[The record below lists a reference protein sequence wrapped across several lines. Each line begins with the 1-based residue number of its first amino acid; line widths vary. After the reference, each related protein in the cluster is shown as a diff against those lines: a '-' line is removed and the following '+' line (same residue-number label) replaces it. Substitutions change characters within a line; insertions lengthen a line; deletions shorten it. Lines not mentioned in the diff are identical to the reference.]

1 MAKYKCQL
9 CGHIYDEEKEGVKF
23 EDLPDDWKCPMCFAP
38 KNMFKLVE
46 EDAKQ
51 EEKVESKEET
61 RKNEN
66 KLENYLKEY
75 TRSTDEEWK
84 ISIQWLLQEKVLFQ
98 QWEQSYL

>member
-51 EEKVESKEET
+51 EEKVESKEKKRT
-61 RKNEN
+61 NEN
-66 KLENYLKEY
+66 IYFTAWRIVCKSY
-75 TRSTDEEWK
+75 TGTNNA
-84 ISIQWLLQEKVLFQ
+84 
-98 QWEQSYL
+98 